1 MYQYLDDTNRRKI
14 ESKDAQI
21 VAISSKIEEAKKR
34 IEDLRNNK
42 NVETVINKNK
52 TNKRLTDKLFE
63 LLKIKNEFETIK
75 EKRQVIKQQIEKFYD
90 IDNFSTISQD
100 LLERDICAVDSAMV
114 SSTKLPGGSQ
124 ESNIIFS
131 NFTGSQLLLGND
143 PFKLIDFKKSQNP

>member
-1 MYQYLDDTNRRKI
+1 M
-14 ESKDAQI
+14 
-21 VAISSKIEEAKKR
+21 
-34 IEDLRNNK
+34 
-42 NVETVINKNK
+42 
-52 TNKRLTDKLFE
+52 
-63 LLKIKNEFETIK
+63 KIKNEFETIK